1 MHLKRWLTAFVLLP
15 LTIYV
20 IGFSPSWAFYVF
32 LIFFLFL
39 ALKEFYSITSISF
52 VPKLSGYISS
62 LLLLLTI
69 LMGQMY
75 FFPLSVFFAVLLC
88 LSFAIVL
95 NYSPSKEVIQD
106 IGASV
111 LSVVY
116 IAIPFSL
123 IMVIYKHPFGR
134 AWILFLLCVVIAGDT
149 GAFYFG
155 RYLGRHKLHKKVSP
169 NKTWEGAVGGLFC
182 STVAGLMFIRAFKI
196 SSFSYKTI
204 CFLIFISMVAQ
215 MGDLAE
221 SFIKRSF
228 GKKDSGSIL
237 PGHGG
242 VLDRIDSLLFAIP
255 FLYGYIM
262 GR

>member
-52 VPKLSGYISS
+52 VPKFSGYISS

-123 IMVIYKHPFGR
+123 IMVIYRHPFGK